1 MKVNYLKSNC
11 IDIKEKEALR
21 YLRYRNN
28 NVDQETHRTLKES
41 ISELQ
46 DIGEPKYVY
55 ITFDIENKNNI
66 ISFSNK
72 LNVKSKNLSR
82 LYEFCDKSTV
92 FAATIGFEVEKR
104 IRFYNQ
110 TNLSKGIIFD
120 ACAAAYV
127 ESLCDYIEKEI
138 EEMAS
143 KEGYNITYRYSPGY
157 GDLTISHQ
165 SDILSLLNAQKL
177 IGLSALESAILV
189 PVKSVTAFIG
199 WKRRNV

>member
-143 KEGYNITYRYSPGY
+143 KKDILPTGIALLW
-157 GDLTISHQ
+157 DLTISHQ

>member
-92 FAATIGFEVEKR
+92 FAATIGFEVEKE
-104 IRFYNQ
+104 FVF
-110 TNLSKGIIFD
+110 IIKPT
-120 ACAAAYV
+120 CLKVLYLMLV
-127 ESLCDYIEKEI
+127 
-138 EEMAS
+138 
-143 KEGYNITYRYSPGY
+143 
-157 GDLTISHQ
+157 
-165 SDILSLLNAQKL
+165 LL
-177 IGLSALESAILV
+177 
-189 PVKSVTAFIG
+189 PM
-199 WKRRNV
+199 